1 MIPILTSDS
10 YRGFSN
16 DIHDFGPGGAQ
27 PLFVGRIIW
36 PGQTHASD
44 FVIKLYH
51 PDTCGI
57 ANEAIGYIANKVR
70 RIAQPS
76 NAAILLLEP
85 SHLVGIHPSV
95 EKYADPMT
103 GLIATWV
110 TSLEQNTKPFSYIR
124 RLPTFSAKQAKA
136 FYRSLF
142 CKSLSSVDHVTGN
155 NDRHSGNF
163 LYIDDLKYLA
173 IDQGCVGGGL
183 HWHTTWPDNRATN
196 QLLEIAHAELSG
208 SELSSWTAE
217 AILEH
222 ERTQA
227 IWHNLKAEIE
237 SNLKYL
243 LDNETSS
250 TIVEY
255 MSDRITGS
263 TFTESCR
270 KLI

>member
-16 DIHDFGPGGAQ
+16 DIHDFGPGGTQ

-44 FVIKLYH
+44 VVIKIYR

-57 ANEAIGYIANKVR
+57 ANEVIGYVANKVR
-70 RIAQPS
+70 RIAQPL
-76 NAAILLLEP
+76 NAAILLLEAN
-85 SHLVGIHPSV
+85 HLIGVHDSI
-95 EKYADPMT
+95 EKYVDQRS

-124 RLPTFSAKQAKA
+124 RLPTFSAKQAKV
-136 FYRSLF
+136 FYKSLF

-183 HWHTTWPDNRATN
+183 YWHTTWPDNRAKN
-196 QLLEIAHAELSG
+196 QLLEITHTEFSG

-222 ERTQA
+222 ERTQS
-227 IWHNLKAEIE
+227 IWDNLKAEIE
-237 SNLKYL
+237 CNLKNL
-243 LDNETSS
+243 LDDETCD
-250 TIVEY
+250 TIVKY
-255 MSDRITGS
+255 MDARITGS
-263 TFTESCR
+263 TYTESCG